1 MYNIMV
7 AYLYT
12 LQKDR
17 SKSSYHHLMTSL
29 MTNKCSSLRNA
40 NGMRNGEERINS
52 ITRPNVISTRSFSFD
67 WDPRMECQSFT
78 HRKWTQM
85 QGEVGQETQTIEFR
99 ITHQNR

>member
-1 MYNIMV
+1 M
-7 AYLYT
+7 
-12 LQKDR
+12 
-17 SKSSYHHLMTSL
+17 SL
-29 MTNKCSSLRNA
+29 TTNKCSSLRNT

-52 ITRPNVISTRSFSFD
+52 ITRPTRSFSFD
-67 WDPRMECQSFT
+67 WDRGMECQSFT